1 MKIHDMMV
9 DKIHQYFTTHLK
21 ISDEEANKLHHEY
34 YRLYGLALEGLVRH
48 HEIGSS
54 LQRHEFTI
62 DAMAY
67 NREVDDT
74 LELDAVLKPDPKLS
88 ALLSSLDRG
97 KVKPWILTNAY
108 INHAKRVLKLLDIEN
123 FFEGI
128 PPISQ
133 RYLLTYRHYLL

>member
-1 MKIHDMMV
+1 
-9 DKIHQYFTTHLK
+9 
-21 ISDEEANKLHHEY
+21 
-34 YRLYGLALEGLVRH
+34 
-48 HEIGSS
+48 
-54 LQRHEFTI
+54 
-62 DAMAY
+62 MAY

-88 ALLSSLDRG
+88 TLLSSLDRS

-133 RYLLTYRHYLL
+133 QFLLTCRHYLL